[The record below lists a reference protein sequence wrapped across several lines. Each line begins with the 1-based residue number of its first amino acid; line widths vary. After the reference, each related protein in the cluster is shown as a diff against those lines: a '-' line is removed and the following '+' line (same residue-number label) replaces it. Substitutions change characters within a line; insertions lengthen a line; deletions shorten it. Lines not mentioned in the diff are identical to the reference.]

1 MFDIPEEFQNIPEAV
16 RLRRAEAEFSKA
28 IQEERHVIGQTDERA
43 RRIGEQ
49 ARRAHAELKEAQRAF
64 DAATGEPKPVGLT
77 PAVIAEIERQF
88 STGQHEE
95 VIQLLDRSCGRTLP
109 FFRDAT
115 AEKLEHLRL
124 CALKVGAGDL
134 AQLRQAVELANRDWR
149 DLIMAANSK

>member
-1 MFDIPEEFQNIPEAV
+1 MFDIPQEFQNIPEAV

-43 RRIGEQ
+43 QRIGEQ
-49 ARRAHAELKEAQRAF
+49 ARRTHAELKEAQRAF

-88 STGQHEE
+88 PASQHEE
-95 VIQLLDRSCGRTLP
+95 VIHLLDRSCGRTLP

-115 AEKLEHLRL
+115 AEKLEHIRL
-124 CALKVGAGDL
+124 CALKMGAGDL
-134 AQLRQAVELANRDWR
+134 ARLRQAVELANRDWR
-149 DLIMAANSK
+149 DLIVAANSK